1 MPESFGLR
9 SPGYPLYLQVR
20 EQLRDKIASLAA
32 GDLIP
37 TEPALCAAFGVS
49 RITIRKAID
58 DLVGENLLI
67 RKQGRGTFKAAPK
80 LIHELNSITSW
91 TDQLKALGYT
101 PRTSERSV
109 EEVSVPRQIAG
120 LLQIEASETVTV
132 LRRLRLADN
141 EPITQMV
148 NYIPTKL
155 APGLGKAMEN
165 SESLYQALADR
176 YGLVAAHATDT
187 VTTRAA
193 TDMECER
200 LRIEPWAPVL
210 SVMRVAFLDDG
221 TPFEVTTA
229 LSRGD
234 RFEYRVKLFRA
245 GRPGGAGV
253 L

>member
-1 MPESFGLR
+1 MPDRASLR
-9 SPGYPLYLQVR
+9 SSGFPLYLQVR
-20 EQLRDKIASLAA
+20 ERLREQIALLAP
-32 GDLIP
+32 GDIIP
-37 TEPALCAAFGVS
+37 AEPTLCEAFQVS

-58 DLVGENLLI
+58 DLVAENLLV
-67 RKQGRGTFKAAPK
+67 RKQGRGTFKAAPR

-101 PRTSERSV
+101 PRTAERSI
-109 EEVSVPRQIAG
+109 EEISAPKQIAG
-120 LLQIEASETVTV
+120 LLQIDAGETVTV

-155 APGLGKAMEN
+155 APGLTKIMEHT
-165 SESLYQALADR
+165 ESLYQALSEH
-176 YGLVAAHATDT
+176 YGLVAAQATDT

-193 TDMECER
+193 TDMEHER
-200 LRIEPWAPVL
+200 LRIEAWAPVL

-221 TPFEVTTA
+221 RPFEVTTA

-245 GRPGGAGV
+245 GRPSSAGAF
-253 L
+253 

>member
-1 MPESFGLR
+1 MPEPVSLR
-9 SPGYPLYLQVR
+9 SAGYPLYLQVR
-20 EQLRDKIASLAA
+20 EQLRDKIAALAP
-32 GDLIP
+32 GDIIP
-37 TEPALCAAFGVS
+37 TEPALCTVFGVS

-58 DLVGENLLI
+58 ELVTENLLI

-109 EEVSVPRQIAG
+109 EEVSVPIQIAG
-120 LLQIEASETVTV
+120 LLQISPSETVTV

-155 APGLGKAMEN
+155 APGLGKAMETT
-165 SESLYQALADR
+165 ESLYQALSER

-193 TDMECER
+193 TDMESEK

-210 SVMRVAFLDDG
+210 SVLRVAFLDDG
-221 TPFEVTTA
+221 TPIEVTTA

-234 RFEYRVKLFRA
+234 RFEYRVKLFRS
-245 GRPGGAGV
+245 GRPAGPGAQ
-253 L
+253 

>member
-1 MPESFGLR
+1 MR
-9 SPGYPLYLQVR
+9 SSVGARPSGYPLYLRVR
-20 EQLRDKIASLAA
+20 EQLREQIATLAP
-32 GDLIP
+32 GDIIP
-37 TEPALCAAFGVS
+37 TEPALCASFGVS

-58 DLVGENLLI
+58 DLVIENLLV
-67 RKQGRGTFKAAPK
+67 RRQGRGTFKAAPK

-101 PRTSERSV
+101 PRTLERSI
-109 EEVSVPRQIAG
+109 EEVRAPRQIAA
-120 LLQIEASETVTV
+120 LLQIEADETVTV
-132 LRRLRLADN
+132 VRRLRLADN

-155 APGLGKAMEN
+155 APELDKAMTNE
-165 SESLYQALADR
+165 ESLYQVLSQR
-176 YGLVAAHATDT
+176 YGLVAAQATDT

-193 TDMECER
+193 TDMESER

-210 SVMRVAFLDDG
+210 SVLRVAFLENG
-221 TPFEVTTA
+221 TPMEATTA

-245 GRPGGAGV
+245 GRAPAEDI
-253 L
+253 